1 MTDEEL
7 GKASQKHIGE
17 PLGVTALKD
26 FHLKDQSKYEKDL
39 KDKIFFIAQNAL
51 NGNENLMGDKPIS

>member
-1 MTDEEL
+1 
-7 GKASQKHIGE
+7 
-17 PLGVTALKD
+17 VTALKD